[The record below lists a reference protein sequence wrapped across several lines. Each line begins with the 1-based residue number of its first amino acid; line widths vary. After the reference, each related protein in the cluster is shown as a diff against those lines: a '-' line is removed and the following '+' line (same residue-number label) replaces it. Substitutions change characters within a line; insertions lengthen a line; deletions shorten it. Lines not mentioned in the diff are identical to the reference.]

1 MADKLNITRRDFLNG
16 VALSLAAG
24 TSLSP
29 LEIFA
34 ATTDKAT
41 YYPPALTGLRGSHV
55 GSFEIAHAVAQA
67 GARYER
73 PKQLTDTVYDLV
85 VVGGGISGLAAAKLF
100 RDRVGWDAKI
110 LVLDNHDDFGGHA
123 KRNEF
128 DVDGRKLI
136 GYGGSQSLESPG
148 LYSRQAKELLASL
161 GIEPQRF
168 YEYFDQ
174 DYFSRHDLKPA
185 IHFSEGRYG
194 EDMVLPN
201 VWRDWVWEQ
210 EPADIE
216 GIVASYP
223 ISDASK
229 ASILDLLY
237 GDIDYLTGRSQD
249 EKIDLLRSISF
260 SDFLEEHAGA
270 TKEVADLV
278 RDSISSY
285 WGFGWDN
292 LSALEA

>member
-29 LEIFA
+29 LEILA
-34 ATTDKAT
+34 ATTGNAA

-55 GSFEIAHAVAQA
+55 GSFEVAHAVAQA
-67 GARYER
+67 GASFER
-73 PKQLTDTVYDLV
+73 PNRLTDTVYDLV

-100 RDRVGWDAKI
+100 RESAGKEAKI

-128 DVDGRKLI
+128 DVDGRKII

-148 LYSRQAKELLASL
+148 LYSRQAKDLLASL

-174 DYFSRHDLKPA
+174 DYFTRRDLTPA
-185 IHFSEGRYG
+185 IHFSKKHYG
-194 EDMVLPN
+194 EVATLPN
-201 VWRDWVWEQ
+201 VWHDWVWE
-210 EPADIE
+210 
-216 GIVASYP
+216 
-223 ISDASK
+223 
-229 ASILDLLY
+229 
-237 GDIDYLTGRSQD
+237 
-249 EKIDLLRSISF
+249 
-260 SDFLEEHAGA
+260 
-270 TKEVADLV
+270 
-278 RDSISSY
+278 
-285 WGFGWDN
+285 
-292 LSALEA
+292 